1 MSDPRFRD
9 THLDPP
15 PIQEDEIR
23 AQRLN
28 ELDSSNAMWGWVA
41 GAVVLALVL
50 MFVFTRGQVSDTT
63 ASNVPPPLAT
73 IGSGS
78 TTVPAPSVAQ
88 TPKPDPSTTGSGSN
102 Q

>member
-9 THLDPP
+9 TRQDPP
-15 PIQEDEIR
+15 PIHQENEIR

-28 ELDSSNAMWGWVA
+28 ALDSSNAMWGWVA

-50 MFVFTRGQVSDTT
+50 MFVFTRGQVSDNT
-63 ASNVPPPLAT
+63 ASNVPPPAT

-78 TTVPAPSVAQ
+78 TQAPTAPPVAQ
-88 TPKPDPSTTGSGSN
+88 APKPAPSTTGSG